1 MSTPAS
7 PSACAPPLAVAVR
20 ALCEFTARSGDL
32 DLRFTPSPTALEGIL
47 GHQRVTG
54 RRPAGYEAEIALQSS
69 FDGLAVR
76 GRADGFDP
84 TRRRLEEIKTHRGDL
99 ARQPANHRAL
109 HWAQLKVYGWLL
121 CEARGFDRLNLALV
135 YFDLGTQE
143 ETVFEQAWQAQDLR
157 AFFEDQCRRFIGWA
171 GQEAAHRAARD
182 AALAQLPFPHPDF
195 RPGQRALAEAVWRA
209 ARRGCDLM
217 AQAPTGIGKT
227 VGTLFPLLRA
237 APAER
242 LDKLF
247 FLAAR
252 TPGRQLAL
260 DALARLRGGDAPP
273 PAGAAPAVP
282 LRVLELT
289 ARDKACEH
297 PDKACHGESCPLAR
311 GFWDRLPAA
320 RAQALAAPAMD
331 QAGLREAALAHG
343 VCPYWLSHELAQWA
357 DVVVGDY
364 NYFFDTSALL
374 HALAADREWRCAVLV
389 DEAHNLVERGRQM
402 YTASL
407 HDLPLRGLRKRAPA
421 PLKKPLDRLVRAWRD
436 AVRGQ
441 EVAYAS
447 HDTLPGRLVQAMQQ
461 ACAEL
466 ADWLAEHPAGRTG
479 TGVGD
484 PGDPAGDQAGDLQA
498 FYFDLLAFTR
508 LAERFGDHSVFDV
521 TRQGAHTKP
530 ATELCIRNLVP
541 APHLAPRF
549 ATAHAT
555 VLFSATLGPADFYRD
570 TLGLPAATP
579 WVEADSP
586 FDAGQLA
593 VRLVPDISTRWA
605 DRARSV
611 GPIADLVAA
620 QYAQAPGNYLAF
632 FSSYD
637 YLEAVAGRLAQA
649 HPQVPQWRQVAG
661 MREADR
667 KEFLARFAPGGQ
679 GVGFAVLGG
688 SFGEGIDLPGDRLV
702 GAFIA
707 TLGLPQVNPVNER
720 MKQRLQAA
728 FGAGFDYAYLYP
740 GLRKVVQ
747 AAGRVIRT
755 REDRGVV
762 WLIDDRFCRPQV
774 RALLPAWWRPQ
785 VCPWAQAVSGFSEP
799 AHPAGRQ

>member
-1 MSTPAS
+1 MSTPAPPS
-7 PSACAPPLAVAVR
+7 PPAAPLAVAVR

-47 GHQRVTG
+47 GHQQVAG
-54 RRPAGYEAEIALQSS
+54 RRPAGYEAEVALQTT
-69 FDGLAVR
+69 FETLTVR

-84 TRRRLEEIKTHRGDL
+84 SRQRLEEIKTHRGDL

-109 HWAQLKVYGWLL
+109 HWAQVKVYGWLL
-121 CEARGFDRLNLALV
+121 CEARALARVTLALV
-135 YFDLGTQE
+135 YFDLGTQQ
-143 ETVFEQAWQAQDLR
+143 ETVFEEEWAAGDLR
-157 AFFEDQCRRFIGWA
+157 AFFEEQCQRFIVWA
-171 GQEAAHRAARD
+171 QQEAAHRLARD
-182 AALAQLPFPHPDF
+182 AALAQLAFPHPDF

-237 APAER
+237 VPGER
-242 LDKLF
+242 LDKVF

-260 DALARLRGGDAPP
+260 DALERLRGQGHDGPDPVPRRA
-273 PAGAAPAVP
+273 P

-297 PDKACHGESCPLAR
+297 PDLACHGDSCPLAR

-331 QAGLREAALAHG
+331 QARVRDAALAHA
-343 VCPYWLSHELAQWA
+343 VCPYWLSHELAKWA

-374 HALAADREWRCAVLV
+374 HALALDRDWRCAVLV

-402 YTASL
+402 YTAQL
-407 HDLPLRGLRKRAPA
+407 HEAQLRGLRQRVPA
-421 PLKKPLDRLVRAWRD
+421 ALKKPLDKLARAWRE

-441 EVAYAS
+441 EAGYAC
-447 HDTLPGRLVQAMQQ
+447 HDTLPQRLVLAMQQ
-461 ACAEL
+461 AGADL
-466 ADWLAEHPAGRTG
+466 ADWLAEHPADAT
-479 TGVGD
+479 VEA
-484 PGDPAGDQAGDLQA
+484 AGALQE

-508 LAERFGDHSVFDV
+508 LADSFGDHSVFDV
-521 TRQGAHTKP
+521 TRHTAHGKP
-530 ATELCIRNLVP
+530 STVLCIRNLVP

-549 ATAHAT
+549 ATARAT

-570 TLGLPAATP
+570 TLGLPQGTP

-593 VRLVPDISTRWA
+593 VHLVPDISTRWA
-605 DRARSV
+605 ERARSV
-611 GPIADLVAA
+611 GPIADLIAA
-620 QYAQAPGNYLAF
+620 QYAQRPGNYLAF
-632 FSSYD
+632 FSSYE
-637 YLEAVAGRLAQA
+637 YLEAVAGRLAQV
-649 HPQVPQWRQVAG
+649 HPQVPQWRQTAG
-661 MREADR
+661 MRESDR
-667 KEFLARFAPGGQ
+667 REFLDRFAPGGQ

-755 REDRGVV
+755 REDSGVV
-762 WLIDDRFCRPQV
+762 WLIDDRFCRPEV

-785 VCPWAQAVSGFSEP
+785 VRSWAPSA
-799 AHPAGRQ
+799 

>member
-1 MSTPAS
+1 MPTPAS
-7 PSACAPPLAVAVR
+7 PSANLSAAPSGPAANLAVAVR

-47 GHQRVTG
+47 GHQLVAG
-54 RRPAGYEAEIALQSS
+54 RRPAGYETEIALQTTFES
-69 FDGLAVR
+69 LTVR

-84 TRRRLEEIKTHRGDL
+84 ARQGLEEIKTHRGDL

-121 CEARGFDRLNLALV
+121 CEARGYEHLALALV
-135 YFDLGTQE
+135 YFDLGTQA
-143 ETVFEQAWQAQDLR
+143 ETVFEEDWQADDLR
-157 AFFEDQCRRFIGWA
+157 AFFEDQCRRFTGWA
-171 GQEAAHRAARD
+171 RQEAAHRAARD
-182 AALAQLPFPHPDF
+182 AALAHLPFPHPDF
-195 RPGQRALAEAVWRA
+195 RPGQRALAQAVWRA
-209 ARRGCDLM
+209 ARRGCELM

-237 APAER
+237 APGER

-260 DALARLRGGDAPP
+260 DALARLREGL
-273 PAGAAPAVP
+273 PAH

-297 PDKACHGESCPLAR
+297 PDKACHGDSCPLAR

-320 RAQALAAPAMD
+320 RAQALAAPSMD
-331 QAGLREAALAHG
+331 QAGVREAALAQG
-343 VCPYWLSHELAQWA
+343 VCPYWLSHELALWS

-364 NYFFDTSALL
+364 NYYFDTSALL

-402 YTASL
+402 YTATL
-407 HDLPLRGLRKRAPA
+407 HEVQLRGLRKTAPA
-421 PLKKPLDRLVRAWRD
+421 PLKKPLDRLARAWRE

-441 EVAYAS
+441 ANDYAC
-447 HDTLPGRLVQAMQQ
+447 HDDLPARLVQALQQ
-461 ACAEL
+461 AGAEV
-466 ADWLAEHPAGRTG
+466 ADWLAEHPAGT
-479 TGVGD
+479 
-484 PGDPAGDQAGDLQA
+484 PGDAGAAAAGELQA

-508 LAERFGDHSVFDV
+508 LADRFGDHSVFDV
-521 TRQGAHTKP
+521 TRRLAHGKP
-530 ATELCIRNLVP
+530 STELCIRNLVP

-570 TLGLPAATP
+570 TLGLPAQTP

-611 GPIADLVAA
+611 GPIADLIAA
-620 QYAQAPGNYLAF
+620 QYEQAPGNYLAF

-637 YLEAVAGRLAQA
+637 YLDAVASRLAQA
-649 HPQVPQWRQVAG
+649 HPQVPQWRQTAG
-661 MREADR
+661 MREPER
-667 KEFLARFAPGGQ
+667 HEFLARFTPGGQ

-707 TLGLPQVNPVNER
+707 TLGLPQVNPVNEK
-720 MKQRLQAA
+720 MKQRLQAR

-747 AAGRVIRT
+747 AAGRVIRS
-755 REDRGVV
+755 RQDRGVV

-774 RALLPAWWRPQ
+774 RALLPAWWHPQ
-785 VCPWAQAVSGFSEP
+785 VQPWAQFAAGLSDP
-799 AHPAGRQ
+799 ARQREGQ